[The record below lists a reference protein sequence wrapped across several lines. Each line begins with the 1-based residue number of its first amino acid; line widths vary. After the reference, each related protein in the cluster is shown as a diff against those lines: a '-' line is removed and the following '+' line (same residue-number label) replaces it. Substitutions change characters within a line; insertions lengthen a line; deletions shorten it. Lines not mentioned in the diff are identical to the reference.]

1 MAFFIFFLFF
11 GAVLVSVR
19 LRGMTGCRGPVVASL
34 WQKWGF
40 HARLGANA
48 VLLIW
53 LASKGLEGTRSP
65 PAPPLSPL
73 WLTPAPPALLG
84 SFPSCLGPPC
94 TSKRNNAAAS
104 PCRPHPPCIQP
115 LLTPCHPLFTLLS
128 LFSNT
133 LNMWIIILE
142 QFHDQNTPPPLSP
155 YSSYFH
161 SSGMWIAD
169 PSLSLSLFKIK
180 STHSKNRTKGA
191 RPSLFG
197 VWVLCVLTAL
207 FEASAPDTGGRKC
220 MWQLDKC
227 LACWPLGREALCVCV
242 CVSVIQQ

>member
-1 MAFFIFFLFF
+1 M
-11 GAVLVSVR
+11 LVSVR

-53 LASKGLEGTRSP
+53 PASKGLEGTRSP
-65 PAPPLSPL
+65 PAPPLFPL

-142 QFHDQNTPPPLSP
+142 QFHDQNTPPPFPLLFLFSFIWYVNCWP
-155 YSSYFH
+155 VSV
-161 SSGMWIAD
+161 
-169 PSLSLSLFKIK
+169 SLSF
-180 STHSKNRTKGA
+180 
-191 RPSLFG
+191 
-197 VWVLCVLTAL
+197 
-207 FEASAPDTGGRKC
+207 
-220 MWQLDKC
+220 
-227 LACWPLGREALCVCV
+227 
-242 CVSVIQQ
+242 

>member
-1 MAFFIFFLFF
+1 MLSQLFSIACSQSDCFSWGTGTEGRWWFGVFLGVFF

-53 LASKGLEGTRSP
+53 PASKGLEGTRSP
-65 PAPPLSPL
+65 PAPPLFPL
-73 WLTPAPPALLG
+73 WFTPAPPALLG

-104 PCRPHPPCIQP
+104 LCRPHPPCIQP

-142 QFHDQNTPPPLSP
+142 QFHDQNTPPFSPTLLIFIHLVCELLTRLCLSFFLRSRVLILKTEQRERVPLFLVFE
-155 YSSYFH
+155 SYVFWQH
-161 SSGMWIAD
+161 S
-169 PSLSLSLFKIK
+169 LKL
-180 STHSKNRTKGA
+180 
-191 RPSLFG
+191 
-197 VWVLCVLTAL
+197 
-207 FEASAPDTGGRKC
+207 
-220 MWQLDKC
+220 QLQT
-227 LACWPLGREALCVCV
+227 LAAESVCGN
-242 CVSVIQQ
+242 